1 MVAQGGGKVIEAG
14 YANMC
19 TPEHVSMMITEK
31 TAALLYIKSHHAVQ
45 KSMLTV
51 AEMVEVAKAH
61 RLPLIVVQLR
71 KKIYSNIAEMGVDLV
86 IYSWGKSNRRSEV
99 PDWS

>member
-31 TAALLYIKSHHAVQ
+31 LLRFYILKVIMQ
-45 KSMLTV
+45 F
-51 AEMVEVAKAH
+51 
-61 RLPLIVVQLR
+61 R
-71 KKIYSNIAEMGVDLV
+71 KVC
-86 IYSWGKSNRRSEV
+86 
-99 PDWS
+99 